1 MYYSRIKGPNP
12 LIFGKKKGYV
22 ISITQLKQVPHV
34 EQLVHNQYLIW
45 IPTSRLK
52 QPNPII
58 KGVFVPQ
65 ATTIALLVNIHVII
79 ELPIYGNDVHIH
91 NP

>member
-34 EQLVHNQYLIW
+34 EQLVHNQYLI
-45 IPTSRLK
+45 
-52 QPNPII
+52 
-58 KGVFVPQ
+58 
-65 ATTIALLVNIHVII
+65 
-79 ELPIYGNDVHIH
+79 
-91 NP
+91 